1 MANDFLEAVEFSGF
15 KDIDDDA
22 MNDAKRIVSAH
33 IKRYREICR
42 GFEKL
47 LLKMKKVHA
56 QEHSEKYEI
65 NAALIDNGRMYTST
79 ITDKNLLSAVDAVLE
94 KIEHEIGEK

>member
-1 MANDFLEAVEFSGF
+1 MANDFLEAVELSGF

-22 MNDAKRIVSAH
+22 LNDVKRVVLAH
-33 IKRYREICR
+33 IKRYMRICR

-47 LLKMKKVHA
+47 LLKLKKVHA

-65 NAALIDNGRMYTST
+65 NAALVDKGRLFTST
-79 ITDKNLLSAVDAVLE
+79 ITGKNLIDAVDAVLD
-94 KIEHEIGEK
+94 KVEHEIGGK